1 MSKYLGR
8 YHIIKGSIASW
19 QCCSFDVMR
28 LEIQQRKLFGTG
40 IIDIIDTSCDFG
52 DLIEME

>member
-1 MSKYLGR
+1 
-8 YHIIKGSIASW
+8 
-19 QCCSFDVMR
+19 MR

-40 IIDIIDTSCDFG
+40 ILDIIDTGCDFG